1 MIPEHKDCLNDAK
14 CQVERGSGTM
24 RSTMN
29 QRDLAANQ
37 QLMQKCKMKS
47 ILHNTAVQN
56 RKKRRKKG
64 KSRMNRELSLT

>member
-1 MIPEHKDCLNDAK
+1 MIPEHKDYLHDAE
-14 CQVERGSGTM
+14 CQEERGGGTV

-47 ILHNTAVQN
+47 ILHNTGGP
-56 RKKRRKKG
+56 KH
-64 KSRMNRELSLT
+64 EETT

>member
-1 MIPEHKDCLNDAK
+1 MIPEHKDYLNDAE
-14 CQVERGSGTM
+14 CQEERGSGTM

-47 ILHNTAVQN
+47 ILHNTSGPKQ
-56 RKKRRKKG
+56 
-64 KSRMNRELSLT
+64 EETT